1 MPQQPLGH
9 NLLAKVLQEN
19 RLSDFYLLR
28 RDYFYEEEQEIHDWI
43 QRHVEQHGALPSLDF
58 AARRIDIAEPDSD
71 DGYGVWFNEYIER
84 AVYNRFSDTI
94 PNIQQAL
101 NARRAID
108 ALNLATQFVED
119 THSIRTHGAQDL
131 VHARQVGEEVLT
143 ELRRLRVVH
152 GLSGIPTGYP
162 TLDRITHG
170 YQNGDLIL
178 FAARPGVGKSTIMMR
193 MARFAHAAGYVPLF
207 ISMEMTRV
215 QIMSRMFAEMAG
227 VNMTH
232 LQVGELTT
240 HAEGRLVEVVHSIED
255 RTPFYIIEGQF
266 RKDINEIAS
275 VVNSLRPNIVFIDGA
290 YLLRLPN
297 SQRMAKWE
305 IIGEIAQSL
314 KTLGMVNQIPV
325 VASFQI
331 TREGGK
337 KRGDAGLEHLQLS
350 DALGQ
355 LASLIVGIFD
365 DEEDNDSPESV
376 VDAERRLKILKG
388 RAGER
393 GQWLINW
400 LWGTMNFTEKEDAFA
415 NSDIGDEDLEDE

>member
-1 MPQQPLGH
+1 MAQSLGL
-9 NLLAKVLQEN
+9 NLLAKVLTDN

-28 RDYFYEEEQEIHDWI
+28 GDYFYDEEREIYDWI
-43 QRHVEQHGALPSLDF
+43 EAHVHRHGSLPSMDF
-58 AARRIDIAEPDSD
+58 TARRVGIEEPDSTD
-71 DGYGVWFNEYIER
+71 AYGVWFNEYIER
-84 AVYNRFSDTI
+84 AIYNRFSDTM

-101 NARRAID
+101 NARRATD
-108 ALNLATQFVED
+108 ALNLVTQFVED
-119 THSIRTHGAQDL
+119 THSIRTHGSQDL
-131 VHARQVGEEVLT
+131 VTASQVGEEVMA

-170 YQNGDLIL
+170 FQNGDLIL
-178 FAARPGVGKSTIMMR
+178 FAARPGIGKSTVMMR

-215 QIMSRMFAEMAG
+215 QIMMRMFAEMAG
-227 VNMTH
+227 VDMNA
-232 LQVGELTT
+232 LQTGELTT
-240 HAEGRLVEVVHSIED
+240 ASEGRLVQIVQNVENRH
-255 RTPFYIIEGQF
+255 PFYIIEGQF

-275 VVNSLRPNIVFIDGA
+275 VVNSLRPNIIFIDGA

-297 SQRMAKWE
+297 AGRMAKWE
-305 IIGEIAQSL
+305 IVGEIAQSL

-325 VASFQI
+325 IASFQI

-365 DEEDNDSPESV
+365 DEETDDSLLST
-376 VDAERRLKILKG
+376 ERRMKVLKG

-393 GQWLINW
+393 GQWFINW
-400 LWGTMNFTEKEDAFA
+400 IWSPQMDMTEKEDEFA
-415 NSDIGDEDLEDE
+415 NTDITDEDLDNE